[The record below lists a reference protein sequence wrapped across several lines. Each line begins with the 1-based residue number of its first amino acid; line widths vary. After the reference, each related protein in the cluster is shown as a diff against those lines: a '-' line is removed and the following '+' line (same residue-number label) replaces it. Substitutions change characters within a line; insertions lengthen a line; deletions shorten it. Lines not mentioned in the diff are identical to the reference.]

1 MVDGE
6 WHSWENLTMQDTEAQ
21 DAMAAQK
28 EAFAILSERCE
39 CWRKLARLRGEALA
53 CHHRGLYPPVELRKE
68 MRELQFQLGEEA

>member
-21 DAMAAQK
+21 MAAQK

-39 CWRKLARLRGEALA
+39 GWKRLARIRRQLLVFSQ
-53 CHHRGLYPPVELRKE
+53 HE
-68 MRELQFQLGEEA
+68 MRPPSSLLTEYRQVCERLGEDP